1 MCAARGQH
9 CVINAPLA
17 VRSSVTDAFDEL
29 QRYQM
34 DESKMPV
41 FDVCQALICYKR
53 LASKQY

>member
-53 LASKQY
+53 LA